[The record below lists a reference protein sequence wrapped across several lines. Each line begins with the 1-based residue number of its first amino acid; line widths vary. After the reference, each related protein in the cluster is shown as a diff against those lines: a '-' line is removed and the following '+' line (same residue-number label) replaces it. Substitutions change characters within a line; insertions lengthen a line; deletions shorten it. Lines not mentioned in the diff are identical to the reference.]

1 MKIAFVAS
9 PKQAAQEALRQLT
22 MRNGQC
28 GVSDAD
34 CVVALGG
41 DGTAL
46 KALHAVMAAGRQPVY
61 AMRLAGSLGF
71 LANPFALENLPERL
85 HTARRLALRPIK
97 VEVEY
102 EAGSATVFAINE
114 IVLMRQRLQAAK
126 LRVTAGSD
134 QLAPL
139 IGDGVL
145 VATPIGSSGYNR
157 SAGGSRLPAVSSLL
171 ALTALAPYHRS
182 DWCNMVYGD
191 ETVIEIEVM
200 DPDHRPV
207 QLQTSMQELP
217 DLRRA
222 RISSCHDLPLVLLV
236 DAERGLA
243 EHLTEPPEY
252 G

>member
-22 MRNGQC
+22 MRYGQC

-61 AMRLAGSLGF
+61 AMRLTGSLGF
-71 LANPFALENLPERL
+71 LANPFALDDVPERL
-85 HTARRLALRPIK
+85 HLARQLKLYPVKA
-97 VEVEY
+97 EVEY
-102 EAGSATVFAINE
+102 GAGSATVFAINE

-126 LRVTAGSD
+126 LSVQAGSD
-134 QLAPL
+134 RLALL
-139 IGDGVL
+139 IGDGLL
-145 VATPIGSSGYNR
+145 VATPVGSSGYNR
-157 SAGGSRLPAVSSLL
+157 SAGGSRLRAESSLL
-171 ALTALAPYHRS
+171 ALTALAPHHRS
-182 DWCNMVYGD
+182 DWCNMVYGN
-191 ETVIEIEVM
+191 EAVIEVDVM

-207 QLQTSMQELP
+207 ELQTSMRELP
-217 DLRRA
+217 NLRRA
-222 RISSCHDLPLVLLV
+222 RISSCRDLSLVLLL
-236 DAERGLA
+236 DGRREPPIN
-243 EHLTEPPEY
+243 LTESPEE